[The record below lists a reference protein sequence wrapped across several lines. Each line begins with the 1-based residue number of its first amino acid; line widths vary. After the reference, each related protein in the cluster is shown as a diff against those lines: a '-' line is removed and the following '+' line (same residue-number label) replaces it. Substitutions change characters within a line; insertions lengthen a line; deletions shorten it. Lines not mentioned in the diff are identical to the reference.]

1 MRSGPLTVSWLP
13 LGYRYINQVTVMF
26 IRGPIIGGLSHIP
39 HRVFFPPGL
48 TFRLYVIGILLNKK
62 EKKHI
67 LLSAIYCSGCKAI
80 LNSIFAEG
88 YR

>member
-39 HRVFFPPGL
+39 HRLIHLPGL
-48 TFRLYVIGILLNKK
+48 TFRLYGIGILLEK
-62 EKKHI
+62 EKNVAK
-67 LLSAIYCSGCKAI
+67 K
-80 LNSIFAEG
+80 N
-88 YR
+88 

>member
-39 HRVFFPPGL
+39 HRDSSP
-48 TFRLYVIGILLNKK
+48 TVIICYRYIIRRRKKIFK
-62 EKKHI
+62 EKKTKGLYLI
-67 LLSAIYCSGCKAI
+67 ICDLLFG
-80 LNSIFAEG
+80 L
-88 YR
+88 